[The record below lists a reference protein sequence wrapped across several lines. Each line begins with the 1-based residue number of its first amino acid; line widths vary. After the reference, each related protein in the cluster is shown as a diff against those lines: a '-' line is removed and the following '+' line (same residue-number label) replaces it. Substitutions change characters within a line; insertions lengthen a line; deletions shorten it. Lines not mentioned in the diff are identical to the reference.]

1 VLAPCTV
8 CRYLA
13 TLLDLAAESQPAA
26 AQQQQQQQELQ
37 QLMEEHSS
45 QQLPGSAAS
54 AGLQEQQQQQQQP
67 TSSLQSYL
75 LRRSLV
81 LDWADTLLPFSSN
94 NSSSNNSSS
103 WWSNKQQAGSNEAAA
118 AVTCRDVLHEVATL
132 LLAAATWHMVK
143 GAELASSATAE
154 GLASAT
160 AMEAYKQQRTAAGM
174 LQSVQQLLPQLVGW
188 LGWDLQ
194 QQLLAGLQSLA
205 LADAQVSSSMKG
217 FHKCY
222 AC

>member
-1 VLAPCTV
+1 
-8 CRYLA
+8 
-13 TLLDLAAESQPAA
+13 LAAESRSAA
-26 AQQQQQQQELQ
+26 VQQQQELQ
-37 QLMEEHSS
+37 ELQEEHNS
-45 QQLPGSAAS
+45 QQLPGSTAAAS
-54 AGLQEQQQQQQQP
+54 LQEHQQQQQQP

-81 LDWADTLLPFSSN
+81 FDWADTLLPFSSTTDSS
-94 NSSSNNSSS
+94 NSSNG

-118 AVTCRDVLHEVATL
+118 AVSCKDVLHEVATL

-154 GLASAT
+154 GMTSAT

-174 LQSVQQLLPQLVGW
+174 LQGVQQLLPQLVGL

-194 QQLLAGLQSLA
+194 QQLLAGLQNIA
-205 LADAQVSSSMKG
+205 LAEAQVSSR
-217 FHKCY
+217 
-222 AC
+222 

>member
-1 VLAPCTV
+1 
-8 CRYLA
+8 
-13 TLLDLAAESQPAA
+13 LAAESHPAA

-37 QLMEEHSS
+37 ELMEHDSS
-45 QQLPGSAAS
+45 QQLPGSTAA

-75 LRRSLV
+75 LRRCLV
-81 LDWADTLLPFSSN
+81 FDWADTLLPFSSTD
-94 NSSSNNSSS
+94 SSSSSS
-103 WWSNKQQAGSNEAAA
+103 WWSNKQQAGSNAAPTA
-118 AVTCRDVLHEVATL
+118 ISCKDVLHEVATL

-160 AMEAYKQQRTAAGM
+160 AMEAYKQQRNAAGM
-174 LQSVQQLLPQLVGW
+174 LQGVQQLLPQVVGW

-194 QQLLAGLQSLA
+194 QQLLAGLQSMA

-217 FHKCY
+217 LHY
-222 AC
+222 ALCLLLSSGGF